1 MRWSVFVVLQGLI
14 LSALFGVY
22 YIHQDRVIVLKKPPA
37 SIAQWYKPQNK
48 RQVWLHTMFNLR
60 REMLAVGMYASA
72 QDDKNLQDWA
82 GKLSQ
87 HYQKIGEMVPEWQGR
102 LSPNVLADIKSAA
115 QEKRYS
121 DVALGLEKLEQNCK
135 SCHVDFRAVTA
146 TMYRAPNFSNLSVE
160 GAPSLNAHM
169 RTMSTSVNK
178 LKLAFVGGRDDDA
191 LSAFVDLKRD
201 MNSFGAVCGNCHK
214 QGKPYP
220 SPVITEA
227 LSVMEQSLKTGDLK
241 DKGRAL
247 GTLAVLACAECHGT
261 HRISYDIRQLF
272 TEQKSWAELLKHK

>member
-60 REMLAVGMYASA
+60 REMLAVEMYAAA
-72 QDDKNLQDWA
+72 QDDQNLQEWA
-82 GKLSQ
+82 GKLHQ
-87 HYQKIGEMVPEWQGR
+87 HYQKIGEMVPEWQRR
-102 LSPNVLADIKSAA
+102 LSPDILVEIESAA
-115 QEKRYS
+115 QEKRYGDVS
-121 DVALGLEKLEQNCK
+121 VALQSLEQNCK

-146 TMYRAPNFSNLSVE
+146 AMYRAPDFSKLTIKD
-160 GAPSLNAHM
+160 APSLNAHM

-178 LKLAFVGGRDDDA
+178 IKLGFVDGRDDDA
-191 LSAFVDLKRD
+191 LAALADLQKD
-201 MNSFGAVCGNCHK
+201 MNSFGAVCVSCHRT
-214 QGKPYP
+214 GKPYP
-220 SPVITEA
+220 SPVMAEA
-227 LSVMEQSLKTGDLK
+227 LSTMEQSLKTGELK

-261 HRISYDIRQLF
+261 HRISYDTRQLF
-272 TEQKSWAELLKHK
+272 SEQKTWAELLKH